1 MEGGESR
8 AGRNGHRK
16 KKGKKSAVDGI
27 RNSNKL
33 RASTKKKVTGR
44 AGEREEQRERE
55 RGKIKKEE
63 EGKEKGRLRRE
74 EEN

>member
-1 MEGGESR
+1 LEGGESR

>member
-1 MEGGESR
+1 LEGGESR

-55 RGKIKKEE
+55 REE
-63 EGKEKGRLRRE
+63 R
-74 EEN
+74 